1 MTRPDLEVVLRKA
14 RGAGRKILIPY
25 LVAGMSDDWLD
36 TLRCIAASG
45 ADAIE
50 VGIPFSDPMIDGP
63 VIQQAAKTALERN
76 TTPASLLGELARAD
90 IGIPVVV
97 MTYYNLIFRA
107 GERRFARELADASVS
122 GAIVVDLPLD
132 EAGSWCEEA
141 DDASVATVLLVAP
154 TTPDERAKRIC
165 DRSRGFVYAI
175 STMGVTGE
183 RTELATTA
191 TDVASRLTRL
201 TDLPVCIGIGVSTPD
216 QAAEVCRAADGVVV
230 GSALVR
236 RLIDGCGPEGAGDF
250 VASLRD
256 GINRVA
262 TAPDDPSEPVRSSL

>member
-1 MTRPDLEVVLRKA
+1 MTRPDLEVNLRAA
-14 RGAGRKILIPY
+14 RDAGRKLLVPY
-25 LVAGMSDDWLD
+25 LMAGMSDDWLD

-63 VIQQAAKTALERN
+63 VIQLAAKMALERH
-76 TTPASLLGELARAD
+76 TTPTSLLGELANAD
-90 IGIPVVV
+90 IGIPLVV

-107 GERRFARELADASVS
+107 GERRFARELADSSVS

-132 EAGSWCEEA
+132 EAGGWCEEA

-165 DRSRGFVYAI
+165 ERSRGFVYAI
-175 STMGVTGE
+175 ATMGVTGE
-183 RTELATTA
+183 RSELATTA
-191 TDVASRLTRL
+191 TDVASRLTRI
-201 TDLPVCIGIGVSTPD
+201 TDLPVCVGIGVSTPE
-216 QAAEVCRAADGVVV
+216 QAAQVCKSADGVAV

-236 RLIDGCGPEGAGDF
+236 RLIDGCGPEGAGAF
-250 VASLRD
+250 VASIRA
-256 GINRVA
+256 GIDRA
-262 TAPDDPSEPVRSSL
+262 A